1 MDVHDLGFE
10 HISMTPEQEQD
21 LADTIWKQDNVE
33 LTTVGVD
40 VGSSTSHLMF
50 SKVHL
55 QRLAEG
61 LSSRFV
67 VVNRQVLWRSP
78 ILLTPYR
85 PDYTIDAEE
94 LKCFFG
100 DAYNDADLTPE
111 DIDTGAVIL
120 TGEALKRNNA
130 RAIAD
135 LFAEESGKFVCASAG
150 HNLEALMAANGS
162 GAVALSRQDHQ
173 TILNID
179 VGGGTVK
186 LGLCHGGRLMATSA
200 FAVGGRLIAFDDD
213 GKMIRIE
220 GPAEQVADDV
230 GISLKL
236 GDTLTKENR
245 KKIVSRMV
253 DVIVSYATRNPTDD
267 LCKALLLTEMLPTK
281 PSIDGITF
289 SGGVSE
295 YIYRREEEDRG
306 DLGKS
311 IAHDLRHALADKR
324 IPETVYDP
332 GHGIR
337 ATVVGAAQFTVQV
350 SGNTIFLS
358 EKEKLPVRNVPVASL
373 DIDLSGDFTAKDV
386 STKIFEALTRLDI
399 VEGGDRVAIAFRW
412 GGDPLHARLYA
423 LAQGIHQGLPKT
435 VADPD
440 LPIVIMM
447 DGDAGRT
454 IGNILVKELNVKGE
468 VISVD
473 NVQLRDFD
481 FVDIGEF
488 MPDTQ
493 VVPLIIKSL
502 LFTGPGQE
510 K

>member
-1 MDVHDLGFE
+1 MHDLGFE
-10 HISMTPEQEQD
+10 HLHMTPEQEKE
-21 LADTIWKQDNVE
+21 LADTIWQQDNVE

-55 QRLAEG
+55 QRLSEG

-67 VVNRQVLWRSP
+67 VVNRKVLWRSP
-78 ILLTPYR
+78 ILLTPYHS
-85 PDYTIDAEE
+85 DYTIDADG
-94 LKCFFG
+94 LSVFFNR
-100 DAYNDADLTPE
+100 AYKEAKLTPE
-111 DIDTGAVIL
+111 EIDTGAVIL
-120 TGEALKRNNA
+120 TGEALKRKNA

-186 LGLCHGGRLMATSA
+186 LGLCHGGKLLATSA
-200 FAVGGRLIAFDDD
+200 FAVGGRLIAFDDK
-213 GKMIRIE
+213 GLMVRIE
-220 GPAEQVADDV
+220 GPAQQVAENVDV
-230 GISLKL
+230 QLELGKKL
-236 GDTLTKENR
+236 SDEER
-245 KKIVSRMV
+245 KKIVNRMV
-253 DVIVSYATRNPTDD
+253 EVIVSYATREPNDD
-267 LCKALLLTEMLPTK
+267 LCRALQLTDPLPKT
-281 PSIDGITF
+281 PVIDGITF

-295 YIYRREEEDRG
+295 FIYGREEEDHG
-306 DLGKS
+306 DLGKAL
-311 IAHDLRHALADKR
+311 AHEIRHALSHKR
-324 IPETVYDP
+324 IPEKIYDP

-337 ATVVGAAQFTVQV
+337 ATVVGASQFTVQV
-350 SGNTIFLS
+350 SGNTIFIS
-358 EKEKLPVRNVPVASL
+358 DEKGLPVRNVPVASL
-373 DIDLSGDFTAKDV
+373 QMDLTGEFTATDV
-386 STKIFEALTRLDI
+386 SAEIKKTLKRLDMI
-399 VEGGDRVAIAFRW
+399 EGENRLAIALRW

-423 LAQGIHQGLPKT
+423 LAEGICTGLPKT
-435 VADPD
+435 LADPS
-440 LPIVIMM
+440 LPLVVVM

-454 IGNILVKELNVKGE
+454 LGNILVRELNVSGE

-481 FVDIGEF
+481 FVDIGEL
-488 MPDTQ
+488 MPETR

-502 LFTGPGQE
+502 LFTSPGQE
-510 K
+510 

>member
-10 HISMTPEQEQD
+10 HLHMTPEQEKE
-21 LADTIWKQDNVE
+21 LAETIWAQDNVV

-55 QRLAEG
+55 QRLSEG

-67 VVNRQVLWRSP
+67 VVARDVLWRSP

-85 PDYTIDAEE
+85 PDYTIDADE
-94 LKCFFG
+94 LKEFFG
-100 DAYNDADLTPE
+100 NAFKEAELTPE

-162 GAVALSRQDHQ
+162 GAVALSREDHQ

-179 VGGGTVK
+179 IGGGTVK
-186 LGLCHGGRLMATSA
+186 LGLCHGGRLLATSA

-213 GKMIRIE
+213 GIMVRIE

-230 GISLKL
+230 GV
-236 GDTLTKENR
+236 TLTLGEKLSDEDR
-245 KKIVSRMV
+245 KKIVNRMV
-253 DVIVSYATRNPTDD
+253 EVIVSYANREANDD
-267 LCKALLLTEMLPTK
+267 LCKALLLTDRLPQT
-281 PSIDGITF
+281 PAIDGITF

-295 YIYRREEEDRG
+295 YVYGREEEDRG
-306 DLGKS
+306 DLGKAL
-311 IAHDLRHALADKR
+311 AHELRHALGHKR
-324 IPETVYDP
+324 IAEKVYDP

-337 ATVVGAAQFTVQV
+337 ATVVGASQFTVQV
-350 SGNTIFLS
+350 SGNTIYIS
-358 EKEKLPVRNVPVASL
+358 DTNGLPVRNVPVASL
-373 DIDLSGDFTAKDV
+373 DLDLTGDFTADDV
-386 STKIFEALTRLDI
+386 SGAIAAALKRLDM
-399 VEGGDRVAIAFRW
+399 VEGENRLAVAFRW
-412 GGDPLHARLYA
+412 GGDPLHARLHA
-423 LAQGIHQGLPKT
+423 LADGICKGLPKT
-435 VADPD
+435 VADED
-440 LPIVIMM
+440 LPLVMVM

-454 IGNILVKELNVKGE
+454 LGNILVRELNVPGE

-481 FVDIGEF
+481 FVDIGE
-488 MPDTQ
+488 MMEETR

-502 LFTGPGQE
+502 LFTSPGQD
-510 K
+510 